1 MKVTRIDTVQLA
13 EFPSLLYVQVH
24 TDAGLVGLG
33 ETYFHA
39 AVAAEHVHNAI
50 APYLLGQDARMI
62 ERHAST
68 LRPYVGSASS
78 GAEMRAVSAID
89 VALWDVCGQAQGQ
102 PLYQLLGGA
111 SRDSIRTYNTCA
123 GYRYVRAASTQTIG
137 NWGLPDSSTHDGP
150 YEDLDAF
157 LHRPGELARD
167 LLSEGITAMKI
178 WPFDPYAEAS
188 GGHEISTADLDRA
201 LEPFRLIR
209 AAVGAE
215 MDIMVELHA
224 LWDVAAACRI
234 VHALEPFDPYWIE
247 DPVNV
252 SSSAALAEVQ
262 GRTHVPIAAGET
274 LTGLR
279 PFRAMLADRGARVAI
294 CDISWVGGLG
304 VARKVA
310 ALAEAFDVPA
320 AVHDCTGPVSYAAGT
335 HVSMHVPNA
344 IVQEHVRA
352 FTTGWYGEIV
362 TDLPVIE
369 HGMVRPPEGP
379 GLGLR
384 LRPELFEREGT
395 TVRTSTARGRG

>member
-1 MKVTRIDTVQLA
+1 MQVTRVDTVQLA

-24 TDAGLVGLG
+24 TDEGLVGLG

-39 AVAAEHVHNAI
+39 TAAAEHVHSAI

-62 ERHAST
+62 ERHASA

-78 GAEMRAVSAID
+78 GAEMRAISAID

-188 GGHEISTADLDRA
+188 GGHEISAADLDRA
-201 LEPFRLIR
+201 LEPFRRIR
-209 AAVGAE
+209 EAVGAE

-234 VHALEPFDPYWIE
+234 VHALEQFDPYWIE

-279 PFRAMLADRGARVAI
+279 PFRAMLADRGARIAI
-294 CDISWVGGLG
+294 CDIAWVGGIG
-304 VARKVA
+304 VTRKVA

-362 TDLPVIE
+362 TALPVIE
-369 HGMVRPPEGP
+369 NGMVRPPDGP